1 MFSSGG
7 GCCDCGDAEAW
18 RPSGF
23 CSRHPG
29 PENTSLD
36 VHVCDKMPPALR
48 ASTEQ
53 MLDALFAAYLHATVL
68 EGGDEAALKA
78 VGNGVDPRRALLQWL
93 TQVASTSTQLRSLI
107 GLRLA
112 SPRQNAS
119 GPGGSSSSASG
130 GAIAADDDVSAGSSS
145 GAEFVF
151 DGFGVGGNVGGS
163 AGSSSASTSSS
174 HIVGGRADESVL
186 DVLLRLEAKLCL
198 SVREELH
205 GKSGRGRS

>member
-1 MFSSGG
+1 MHVRQ
-7 GCCDCGDAEAW
+7 DA
-18 RPSGF
+18 
-23 CSRHPG
+23 
-29 PENTSLD
+29 
-36 VHVCDKMPPALR
+36 PALR

-130 GAIAADDDVSAGSSS
+130 GAIADDDVSAGSSS
-145 GAEFVF
+145 W
-151 DGFGVGGNVGGS
+151 
-163 AGSSSASTSSS
+163 
-174 HIVGGRADESVL
+174 R
-186 DVLLRLEAKLCL
+186 
-198 SVREELH
+198 
-205 GKSGRGRS
+205 

>member
-78 VGNGVDPRRALLQWL
+78 VDELRPSE
-93 TQVASTSTQLRSLI
+93 ASK
-107 GLRLA
+107 G
-112 SPRQNAS
+112 
-119 GPGGSSSSASG
+119 
-130 GAIAADDDVSAGSSS
+130 D
-145 GAEFVF
+145 F
-151 DGFGVGGNVGGS
+151 
-163 AGSSSASTSSS
+163 
-174 HIVGGRADESVL
+174 
-186 DVLLRLEAKLCL
+186 
-198 SVREELH
+198 
-205 GKSGRGRS
+205 